1 MNDPAM
7 PLNLNLASR
16 EELLAI
22 SGVNSTLADRILE
35 ARPFANLED
44 LQQVK
49 GIGPRLYER
58 IAAFVT
64 VSPTEIP
71 AVLTEAEEPAMAQAD
86 AVVDEIV
93 VPGETAAPV
102 IEQPA
107 PEAEAHLEALPSI
120 LEQPVAEV
128 EALPEALPSI
138 LEQPVAEV
146 EALPESLPPV
156 IEQPAPHTE
165 PEPAGTRTVPT
176 PPASGNQ
183 PAPAYVTRGQALWM
197 MIGSAALSFLLAFG
211 GVLLLLGLLNGGLR
225 FARPADIEQ
234 LAGQVETLNTNASD
248 LKTSLDTLGTTLGT
262 LTSEVDTLSTEV
274 ETLDTRLETLDGPE
288 GQVTQ
293 LGEAVTDVETSMETW
308 ELKQDAF
315 SLTVDDLAG
324 QVESLST
331 QAETLSLQVDALL
344 TRTGRFQAFLDGL
357 TSLLGTLMIPEDA
370 PINTSTPEPLPPN
383 SLPYPTP

>member
-120 LEQPVAEV
+120 FEQPVAEV
-128 EALPEALPSI
+128 EALPEALP
-138 LEQPVAEV
+138 
-146 EALPESLPPV
+146 PV

-165 PEPAGTRTVPT
+165 PDPAGTRTVPT
-176 PPASGNQ
+176 PPASGNR

-274 ETLDTRLETLDGPE
+274 ETLDTRLEALDGPE

-293 LGEAVTDVETSMETW
+293 LGEAVTDVETGMETW
-308 ELKQDAF
+308 ELKLDAF